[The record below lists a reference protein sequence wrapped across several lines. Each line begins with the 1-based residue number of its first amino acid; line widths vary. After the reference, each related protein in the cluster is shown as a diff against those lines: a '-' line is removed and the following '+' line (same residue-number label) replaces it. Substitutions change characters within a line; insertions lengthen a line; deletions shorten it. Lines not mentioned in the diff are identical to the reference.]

1 LNRAGNTAAHSV
13 ATLGILTMGPLLI
26 IHVDG
31 NFTRARKISPVSV
44 AAVPE
49 LEIAVIEV
57 MLPVAVLLLM
67 VNDTTFGNINV
78 CAITS

>member
-1 LNRAGNTAAHSV
+1 M
-13 ATLGILTMGPLLI
+13 ATTGALTIGPLLR

-44 AAVPE
+44 ADVPE
-49 LEIAVIEV
+49 PEIPVIDV
-57 MLPVAVLLLM
+57 MLPVALLLLI
-67 VNDTTFGNINV
+67 VNDTTFGNINA